1 MNYDNIKMFP
11 EQRCET
17 RFSLI
22 KEGEKLLIVVGFNP
36 SVADDKKIDKTM
48 SFVLAIAENNGYDGF
63 AMVNLYPLRSTKPDL
78 LPVEADETL
87 VNENFEHISDLLK
100 KYPTADVLLAYGNL
114 VDRRR
119 YTKEIAKDL
128 INLLKENS
136 RNIFCLYKLKTGN
149 PKHPLGTPYHT
160 KLKLY

>member
-22 KEGEKLLIVVGFNP
+22 KEGEKMLLVVGFNP

-48 SFVLAIAENNGYDGF
+48 SFVLAIAEHNGYDGF

-78 LPVEADETL
+78 
-87 VNENFEHISDLLK
+87 
-100 KYPTADVLLAYGNL
+100 
-114 VDRRR
+114 
-119 YTKEIAKDL
+119 
-128 INLLKENS
+128 
-136 RNIFCLYKLKTGN
+136 C
-149 PKHPLGTPYHT
+149 
-160 KLKLY
+160 